1 MKMKLLLPL
10 ALAAAVASS
19 GAKAQNSAPDGVSNP
34 SPAPTVVTNTA
45 PANNAPAPTVTAAPN
60 NAAPTQVVYAPR
72 LPSATELMNVASAQG
87 LTVERI
93 EQNATRVV
101 ATYKNANG
109 QVNVVAYQLLP
120 NAGPGAAPAQPVAT
134 VSPAPRVVYVEPSPR
149 VIYYDAYD
157 PYYAPGYWY
166 PPVSLSLGFGYSH
179 FGGGFHR
186 GFGGFRR

>member
-1 MKMKLLLPL
+1 MKMKILVPL
-10 ALAAAVASS
+10 ALAAALAS
-19 GAKAQNSAPDGVSNP
+19 GAKAQNSAPTGAINP
-34 SPAPTVVTNTA
+34 SPAPTVVPATPA
-45 PANNAPAPTVTAAPN
+45 PAAPIAAPAANTP
-60 NAAPTQVVYAPR
+60 APTQVVYAPR

-93 EQNATRVV
+93 EQNATQVV

-120 NAGPGAAPAQPVAT
+120 NAGAATAQPVAT
-134 VSPAPRVVYVEPSPR
+134 ASPAPRVVYVEPAPR
-149 VIYYDAYD
+149 VVYYDAYD
-157 PYYAPGYWY
+157 PYYYPRYWY